1 MWGGGDRVGHEDR
14 GRGDTGTWGVQG
26 HGAHRR
32 SKGTQGAQGH
42 VHEDTGCTGTWGQ
55 RDMGTEEHRVHGD
68 MGTRAQGCRDVEG
81 HRDMGTP
88 RRDMCHPRIHGA
100 PRCHS
105 GAWVPPRHPRPLP
118 RPVSCVLPQVVY
130 KNNDFKLELSRLA
143 QEGDARVSLHGDLL
157 FGCRP
162 VPAPEPVTFGSPRAF
177 LALPPPWRA
186 ARAGSVSFD
195 FRTTEPNGLL
205 LLGRGRPGGPR
216 PGYLALELLD
226 GHLYLLLDMGG
237 GGGGL
242 RLRASARKVTDG
254 EWCHVDVQRDG
265 RRGERGRPRG
275 ARGR

>member
-1 MWGGGDRVGHEDR
+1 M
-14 GRGDTGTWGVQG
+14 
-26 HGAHRR
+26 
-32 SKGTQGAQGH
+32 
-42 VHEDTGCTGTWGQ
+42 
-55 RDMGTEEHRVHGD
+55 HGD
-68 MGTRAQGCRDVEG
+68 MGTEG
-81 HRDMGTP
+81 HGDRGTQ
-88 RRDMCHPRIHGA
+88 
-100 PRCHS
+100 
-105 GAWVPPRHPRPLP
+105 GAWGHGDTCTGMQGRGGTQGHGDATQGHVSPEDTRGTAVPQWCLGPPTSPTPPPAP

-265 RRGERGRPRG
+265 RRGERGWPRG

>member
-1 MWGGGDRVGHEDR
+1 MGTRGHVHRDAGTWR
-14 GRGDTGTWGVQG
+14 DTGTWGRHAGTCVTRG
-26 HGAHRR
+26 YTGRRGATVVPA
-32 SKGTQGAQGH
+32 SPH
-42 VHEDTGCTGTWGQ
+42 VTH
-55 RDMGTEEHRVHGD
+55 
-68 MGTRAQGCRDVEG
+68 A
-81 HRDMGTP
+81 
-88 RRDMCHPRIHGA
+88 
-100 PRCHS
+100 
-105 GAWVPPRHPRPLP
+105 PPRPM
-118 RPVSCVLPQVVY
+118 SCVLPQVVY